1 MWSHKLCQTKLDAS
15 LDMMLMESYR
25 NYVSA
30 ELYYL
35 NFSQLFSLLV
45 QKVMRSLRLDMR
57 EYDSIDK
64 NCALDIGSDKR
75 AP

>member
-1 MWSHKLCQTKLDAS
+1 MCQTKLDAS
-15 LDMMLMESYR
+15 LDMMLRESYR

-75 AP
+75 GP

>member
-15 LDMMLMESYR
+15 LDMTLRESYR

-57 EYDSIDK
+57 EYTQELCSRYR
-64 NCALDIGSDKR
+64 L
-75 AP
+75 